1 VEVVARVTDAQF
13 YSEPVPSLAMVRIT
27 IGSSVNPVVR
37 RVSRDSLAVSLH
49 QIKVAIDAQKVAKT
63 Q

>member
-1 VEVVARVTDAQF
+1 
-13 YSEPVPSLAMVRIT
+13 MVRIA
-27 IGSSVNPVVR
+27 IKSSVNPVVR